1 MKHIWKYLS
10 LICYELFAAFLVWA
24 LIKGTAGLVAALI
37 FIVIVSVLMFVGR
50 IENSDVKCPLLLDL
64 LIISSNFWLV
74 LNVNY
79 WPITVSL
86 GLGALFDIVNRIVNK
101 TYNTKSVWSFIK
113 TEFRFPADLEL
124 VTLIIL
130 AIEAYEHNYYG
141 NPLVWLVFVLILA
154 DCIRQKRS
162 KKHLVK
168 AK

>member
-37 FIVIVSVLMFVGR
+37 FIAIVSVLMFVGR

-130 AIEAYEHNYYG
+130 AIGAYEHNAYRD
-141 NPLVWLVFVLILA
+141 PILLLVMAVIFI
-154 DCIRQKRS
+154 DFIRQKHEKR
-162 KKHLVK
+162 HL